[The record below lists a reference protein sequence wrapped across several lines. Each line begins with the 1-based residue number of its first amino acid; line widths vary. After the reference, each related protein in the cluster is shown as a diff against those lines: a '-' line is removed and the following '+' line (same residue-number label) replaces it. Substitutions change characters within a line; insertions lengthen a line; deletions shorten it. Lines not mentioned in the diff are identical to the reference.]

1 MRVLILGAG
10 HTGYAVA
17 QALVGESN
25 DISVV
30 DVDASRVSQLQR
42 HFDLRGI
49 VGDAASPAV
58 LREAGIEDTDILIAV
73 TASDETNLVASLL
86 AAKLFNVPTR
96 IARVRRNELS
106 NYPALLGEEGF
117 HITDTIWPE
126 QALTDTLLRLIEFPE
141 AHQVVDLASGQLT
154 LLSLTVKEPSPLI
167 GLERKL
173 LLEKLTQ
180 ANIVSVAAFRDS
192 TLLDE
197 NTPLLAGDEVLALV
211 SKDNVLEAISLIH
224 PKEAKTKNLVI
235 AGDAN
240 LALRVVTAL
249 KNQTRFNI
257 KILEK
262 DADTATDI
270 ARHLPERVLLVNGS
284 NLQEEDLANVDID
297 TCDLF
302 VSLSA
307 KDDTNIMSALLA
319 KRLGAKRVIALV
331 DNQTFADLV
340 RDTNIDIII
349 SKTQVTLSEL
359 MQYVRRGDIAAVH
372 ELHHGK
378 AELIEVI
385 AHGSA
390 GISRVI
396 GKKITD
402 IGLPNKVRL
411 CGVIRDKVFLAPSE
425 NLTIASDD
433 RLIVFLADKKLLPE
447 VEALFAVDV
456 GFF

>member
-17 QALVGESN
+17 QALVCESN

-73 TASDETNLVASLL
+73 TASDETNLVATLL

-106 NYPALLGEEGF
+106 NYPALLGDEGF

-141 AHQVVDLASGQLT
+141 AHQVIDLANGLLT
-154 LLSLTVKEPSPLI
+154 LLALTVKETSPLI
-167 GLERKL
+167 GLEAKEL
-173 LLEKLTQ
+173 TEKLTQ
-180 ANIVSVAAFRDS
+180 AHIVDVALFRDGA
-192 TLLDE
+192 LLE
-197 NTPLLAGDEVLALV
+197 AKTPLAAGDEMLAIV
-211 SKDNVLEAISLIH
+211 AKDGVLEAISLIH
-224 PKEAKTKNLVI
+224 PKEARTKNLVI
-235 AGDAN
+235 AGDAH
-240 LALRVVTAL
+240 LALRVVAAL
-249 KNQTRFNI
+249 KNQSSFNI
-257 KILEK
+257 KILENDK
-262 DADTATDI
+262 ETASEI

-302 VSLSA
+302 VSLSG
-307 KDDTNIMSALLA
+307 KDDANIMSTLLA

-396 GKKITD
+396 GKTLREIA
-402 IGLPNKVRL
+402 LPDKVRL
-411 CGVIRDKVFLAPSE
+411 CGLIREKAFLTPSE
-425 NLTIASDD
+425 TLTIEPDD

>member
-106 NYPALLGEEGF
+106 NYPSILGEEGF

-141 AHQVVDLASGQLT
+141 AHQVIDLGGGLLT
-154 LLSLTVKEPSPLI
+154 LLSLTVKETSPLV
-167 GLERKL
+167 GLESKAL
-173 LLEKLTQ
+173 KEKLANT
-180 ANIVSVAAFRDS
+180 NIVVVALFRDGA
-192 TLLDE
+192 LLDA
-197 NTPLLAGDEVLALV
+197 NTPAETGDEMLVIV
-211 SKDNVLEAISLIH
+211 SKDDIHQAISLIH

-235 AGDAN
+235 AGDAH
-240 LALRVVTAL
+240 LALRVVAAL
-249 KNQTRFNI
+249 KNQASFNI

-262 DADTATDI
+262 DAETAAEI

-302 VSLSA
+302 VSLSG
-307 KDDTNIMSALLA
+307 KDDANIMSALLA

-390 GISRVI
+390 GASRVV
-396 GKKITD
+396 GKPINA
-402 IGLPNKVRL
+402 IALPDKVRL
-411 CGVIRDKVFLAPSE
+411 CGIIRDNAFLPASE
-425 NLTIASDD
+425 GLSVLPDD

-447 VEALFAVDV
+447 IEALFAVDV